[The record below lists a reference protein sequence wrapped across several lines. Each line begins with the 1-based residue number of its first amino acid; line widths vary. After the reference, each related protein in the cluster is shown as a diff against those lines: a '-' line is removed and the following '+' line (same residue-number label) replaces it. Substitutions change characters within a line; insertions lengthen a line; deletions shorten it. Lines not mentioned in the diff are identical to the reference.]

1 VRELPEAN
9 LPLFLLA
16 ELGPDLVAFA
26 TVNGKPEED
35 YRRAVDIFKEMYAE
49 SGDDWAD
56 KDLTLVVCIHE
67 DDPNLS
73 AYWNQVE
80 LDRYFAA
87 SSSWI
92 PKRNV
97 GTQLRRLPFIPL
109 NPERVAGLVRPLSAQ
124 TLLRRKHGLEAWL
137 ADALAI
143 PGGRSPESIVKKAL
157 TPKVIESPI
166 FQTSEV
172 ESFVSSPIAQQP
184 GVRIKNI
191 QIENFRA
198 YRPTRV

>member
-1 VRELPEAN
+1 MESRKKITGERST
-9 LPLFLLA
+9 F
-16 ELGPDLVAFA
+16 
-26 TVNGKPEED
+26 
-35 YRRAVDIFKEMYAE
+35 FKEMYAE

-80 LDRYFAA
+80 LDRYFCRKFVVDT
-87 SSSWI
+87 
-92 PKRNV
+92 KRNV

-157 TPKVIESPI
+157 TPKVIDPPI

-172 ESFVSSPIAQQP
+172 ESFVSSPNCPTTWRPHQEHSNRELP
-184 GVRIKNI
+184 GL
-191 QIENFRA
+191 
-198 YRPTRV
+198 PSTRV